1 MNHMMVTCI
10 TYDLYLSEKVI
21 PPLQI
26 FVKTKEE
33 RLKNQQR
40 EYEAQMQYR
49 QHLQVSSCHQTSKL
63 CTNCCNHVNQQYS
76 QTQYLQ
82 LLTANSLWL
91 FCQPGFVVCLSS
103 VDTLGGGASAIYAYG
118 HTGQKPLNQ
127 LGFFGSINA
136 YTT

>member
-1 MNHMMVTCI
+1 MMVTCI

-49 QHLQVSSCHQTSKL
+49 QHLQVSSCHQTSKPA
-63 CTNCCNHVNQQYS
+63 TITISTSCCIHVVHVRKQKS
-76 QTQYLQ
+76 QTKYL
-82 LLTANSLWL
+82 LHVCSLG
-91 FCQPGFVVCLSS
+91 P
-103 VDTLGGGASAIYAYG
+103 
-118 HTGQKPLNQ
+118 
-127 LGFFGSINA
+127 
-136 YTT
+136 